1 MANLSSS
8 NGLEKRPKL
17 RFPGFDEP
25 WKEISF
31 SNLFDFLPNNTITRA
46 NLSNN
51 GAIRN
56 IHYGDVLIKFGS
68 VLSIRSDDIPF
79 IKNTDTVNN
88 NVFLKNGD
96 IVIADTAEDETV
108 GKVTEIFDIDT
119 EKVVS
124 GLHTIPC
131 RPKKNFA
138 PKFLGY
144 YMNSPAYHYQ
154 LFPLMQGV
162 KVLSISKS
170 NIVGTVIHYPDIL
183 QQTKITN
190 LLSLIDKKISVQRQ
204 LVEALKKYK
213 RGSLS
218 ALFPKKREITPQYR
232 FAGFTKPWEQRK
244 LGDMGSTFN
253 GLSGKTKDDFG
264 HGEAKFI
271 TYMNVFSNPIADLT
285 MTESIEIDKKQK
297 TVKAG
302 DVFFTT
308 SSETPDEVGMSSVMP
323 EDADNI
329 YLNSFCFGYRPT
341 EKFNLNYLAY
351 VLRADSFRKEMTFL
365 AQGISRYNISKNKVM
380 EVCIPVPTIEEQTKV
395 GRYFRNLDHLITL
408 HQHKYDILLSLKNA
422 LLQQMF
428 I

>member
-1 MANLSSS
+1 M
-8 NGLEKRPKL
+8 
-17 RFPGFDEP
+17 
-25 WKEISF
+25 
-31 SNLFDFLPNNTITRA
+31 PNNTITRA

-218 ALFPKKREITPQYR
+218 ALFPKKGEITPQYR

-297 TVKAG
+297 SVKAG

-341 EKFNLNYLAY
+341 EKFDLNYLAY

-395 GRYFRNLDHLITL
+395 GRYFRNLDNLITL
-408 HQHKYDILLSLKNA
+408 HQHKYDTLLSLKNA